1 MGTAA
6 YYQVPA
12 APPSNGETPDAPN
25 GDAPAVGAAKAMF
38 LACSRCGQPS
48 PGGGLC
54 EACDDAL
61 SQLRQ
66 LTAAL
71 LEAGE

>member
-1 MGTAA
+1 MSGAGA
-6 YYQVPA
+6 PYQ
-12 APPSNGETPDAPN
+12 
-25 GDAPAVGAAKAMF
+25 VGAAAPTNGRVHEAAASTGPARAGV

-54 EACDDAL
+54 EACEDAL

-66 LTAAL
+66 LTAAMS
-71 LEAGE
+71 EGGE